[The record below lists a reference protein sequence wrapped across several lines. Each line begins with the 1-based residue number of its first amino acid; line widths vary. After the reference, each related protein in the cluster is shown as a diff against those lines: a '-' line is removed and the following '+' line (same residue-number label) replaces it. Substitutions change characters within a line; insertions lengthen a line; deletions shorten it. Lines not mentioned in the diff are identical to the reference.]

1 VPKPPSVLTAEAL
14 RGRVRAERATTNRAV
29 RRAIVSVAGLLGSPV
44 RNWAG
49 QEVGRLMDV
58 VVRMVDVVVRMD
70 GEEPY
75 PPVTGL
81 VVRGGRRRA
90 FVEASDIAGITHN
103 GARCGPPAAA

>member
-1 VPKPPSVLTAEAL
+1 VVPKHPSVLTAEAL

-58 VVRMVDVVVRMD
+58 VVRMD
-70 GEEPY
+70 GEERY

-90 FVEASDIAGITHN
+90 FVETSDIAGITHN